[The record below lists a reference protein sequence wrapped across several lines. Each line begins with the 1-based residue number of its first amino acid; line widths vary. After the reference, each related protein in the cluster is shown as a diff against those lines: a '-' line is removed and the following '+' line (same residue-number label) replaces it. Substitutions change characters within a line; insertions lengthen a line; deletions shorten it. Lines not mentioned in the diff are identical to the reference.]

1 VVVEAVQQEGVGA
14 EQLAQGGLA
23 QGGEDLGRVGR
34 PDLARALGLGQV
46 RTPSRR
52 ASSTAGSWGWTTT
65 QRRRVRH
72 RSSLMAEP

>member
-14 EQLAQGGLA
+14 EQLA

>member
-14 EQLAQGGLA
+14 EQLA

-34 PDLARALGLGQV
+34 PDLARALGLGQGQDPV
-46 RTPSRR
+46 PAGQQHRR
-52 ASSTAGSWGWTTT
+52 VVGMDHHPAQA
-65 QRRRVRH
+65 VRH